1 MPIYEYNCKNCGNNF
16 EYLVFGNDK
25 PECCP
30 ACNSPK
36 VNKLMS
42 ACGFLSKGESGETI
56 KSSGS
61 STSCGSCSSS
71 SCSSCGH

>member
-1 MPIYEYNCKNCGNNF
+1 MPIYEYYCDTCGKDF

-25 PECCP
+25 PKNCP
-30 ACNSPK
+30 SCNSDK

-42 ACGFLSKGESGETI
+42 ACGFLSKGSGGETVR
-56 KSSGS
+56 SSGS
-61 STSCGSCSSS
+61 SSSCGSCSSS